1 MGRMQSP
8 VKPLSSACAARRGD
22 PLAQRGFTAIELMVV
37 IAMIAIL
44 AALAAPSFSSI
55 IERWRVYKAVKGME
69 STLHLARSEAIKR
82 NGLVA
87 IEKLPNSRDCSL
99 AATNQEWGCGW
110 QIFVDSNN
118 DGTHDGAEEILHVTP
133 APKNV
138 NVSMGNSARS
148 LRVDRWGQ
156 VSSLGTAG
164 IQFSPHPTGVTSP
177 ATTRLC
183 VSSGGRIDARRQA
196 VSCR

>member
-8 VKPLSSACAARRGD
+8 VKPLSSAHAARRGVL
-22 PLAQRGFTAIELMVV
+22 PAPHGFTAIELMVV

-44 AALAAPSFSSI
+44 AALAAPSFNSI
-55 IERWRVYKAVKGME
+55 MERWRVFKAVKGME

-87 IEKLPNSRDCSL
+87 IQKLANSTDCSL
-99 AATNQEWGCGW
+99 AKTNQEWSCGW
-110 QIFVDSNN
+110 QIFVDSDN
-118 DGTHDGAEEILHVTP
+118 DGSLDNNEEVLQITP

-138 NVSMGNSARS
+138 NIIMGNGARF

-156 VSSLGTAG
+156 ISNLGTAG
-164 IQFSPHPTGVTSP
+164 IQFSPHPTGVSSP

-196 VSCR
+196 VSCS